1 MMTTTQKRAMFG
13 EVEAIKAT
21 LTAARQAAGGYESP
35 AGWVKIESDGCH
47 TTTAPKGAAPVA
59 SVLPDSRANASAAVS
74 VMAALAEAIRALG
87 SVPSGTLYAQVM
99 GSLSLDQ
106 YRVALDILTGAGLVR
121 VKSDEITWIGPHR

>member
-47 TTTAPKGAAPVA
+47 TTTAPKGAAPV
-59 SVLPDSRANASAAVS
+59 V
-74 VMAALAEAIRALG
+74 
-87 SVPSGTLYAQVM
+87 
-99 GSLSLDQ
+99 
-106 YRVALDILTGAGLVR
+106 LVR
-121 VKSDEITWIGPHR
+121 QSCWSGPCLELGALLGESPKFIAYRDDQGRTRRIAKQARRSSGFGNPHLQACARCEDHPRTSYPEGRMD